1 MAWPRSYLLKTIQS
15 LGGTALVGISC
26 IGGFA
31 QSIEQTDQG
40 IKKPFTK
47 LVVLGAPG
55 EVEYGSLFQSWGNR
69 WREVFGPSECEW
81 IDGTTSDEEQS
92 SASVDDKSRIL
103 EFLSKR
109 SQSSDEQ
116 SDAPKWLVLIG
127 HGTHDASGAKFNLR
141 GPDISADE
149 IAKALE
155 GDTSRWIIVNCASSS
170 GPFHASL
177 SGTNR
182 VVITATKSGAEQNFA
197 RFGGY
202 LSLAISDPASDLDH
216 DSSVSILEAFLAASA
231 SVARFYRD
239 EGRLASEQSLLD
251 DNGDKKGTPASF
263 FRGLRPAKAPA
274 DGLQLDGGLAQRVIV
289 HRLGSGPEYSPEK
302 LASIHGIEDD
312 IAKLRA
318 NKASLPPEEYYRELE
333 ALLLRLAE
341 QMFGSEPI
349 TGEPVLGLP
358 E

>member
-1 MAWPRSYLLKTIQS
+1 MGWPKSFVRCTIRSLA
-15 LGGTALVGISC
+15 GCACVGLSC
-26 IGGFA
+26 VVGFA
-31 QSIEQTDQG
+31 QSPDGANTKSQ
-40 IKKPFTK
+40 PPLTK
-47 LVVLGAPG
+47 LVVLGASG
-55 EVEYGSLFQSWGNR
+55 EAEYGSLFQVWGNR
-69 WREVFGPSECEW
+69 WREVFGQSECEW
-81 IDGTTSDEEQS
+81 IDGTTGEEEQS
-92 SASVDDKSRIL
+92 SSSMDDKTRIL
-103 EFLSKR
+103 EFLSKC
-109 SQSSDEQ
+109 SELPDEQ
-116 SDAPKWLVLIG
+116 TDAPKWLVLIG
-127 HGTHDASGAKFNLR
+127 HGTHDAAGAKFNLR
-141 GPDISADE
+141 GPDISAEE

-155 GDTSRWIIVNCASSS
+155 GDASRWVIVNCASSS
-170 GPFHASL
+170 GPFHSSL

-274 DGLQLDGGLAQRVIV
+274 DGLQLDGGLAQRVMV
-289 HRLGSGPEYSPEK
+289 HRLGSRPEYSSET
-302 LASIHGIEDD
+302 LARINEIEDA

-318 NKASLPPEEYYRELE
+318 NKATLPPEEYYRELE
-333 ALLLRLAE
+333 GLLLRLAD
-341 QMFGSEPI
+341 QMFQSGSAADSSR
-349 TGEPVLGLP
+349 
-358 E
+358 